1 MIDMSREKTEKMIEL
16 VEKDLLEATVYLNK
30 LIWNGDKFIVYD
42 ETVRDMRDDVVSAL
56 TTLNTERLKR
66 LDEDDIQL

>member
-1 MIDMSREKTEKMIEL
+1 MNDMSRDETEKMMEV
-16 VEKDLLEATVYLNK
+16 VEKDLLEATMYLNQ
-30 LIWNGDKFIVYD
+30 LIWRGDKFIVYD
-42 ETVRDMRDDVVSAL
+42 ETVREMRDWVISAL